1 MRVFRLS
8 EVEYISRNLEKT
20 ENLPVGHLFQIYW
33 IVSGEY
39 SSENFENFKKM
50 LFLQKWTKWILVD
63 SEQSFKSNE
72 GIPNLPG

>member
-1 MRVFRLS
+1 MLFLQKWTKSVL
-8 EVEYISRNLEKT
+8 IDT
-20 ENLPVGHLFQIYW
+20 EEGHLFQIYW

-39 SSENFENFKKM
+39 SSENFENFKKR
-50 LFLQKWTKWILVD
+50 LFLQKWTKWMLVD